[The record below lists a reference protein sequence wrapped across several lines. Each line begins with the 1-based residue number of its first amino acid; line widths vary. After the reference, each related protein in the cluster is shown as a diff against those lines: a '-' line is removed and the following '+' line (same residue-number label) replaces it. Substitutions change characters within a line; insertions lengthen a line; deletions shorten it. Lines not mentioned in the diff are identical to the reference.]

1 VHLVIR
7 DLKVAK
13 KPYRTPTLRIL
24 DPSAVKAELEV
35 AGRTQTA
42 DTRLMLSALNQQPDG
57 KKSIAHSASRDSLP

>member
-1 VHLVIR
+1 MIR

-24 DPSAVKAELEV
+24 DPSAAKAELEI

-42 DTRLMLSALNQQPDG
+42 DTRLMLSALNQQSDG
-57 KKSIAHSASRDSLP
+57 KKSIAHSVSRGPLS

>member
-1 VHLVIR
+1 LLIR

-24 DPSAVKAELEV
+24 DPAAARTELEM
-35 AGRTQTA
+35 AGNTQTA
-42 DTRLMLSALNQQPDG
+42 DTRQMLSALNQQPDG